1 MEVSRKVH
9 ALADLPPSERAPLP
23 IGYEVGG
30 LQIRSERI
38 GQKQNRFSLSRIK
51 TQFHGCAAHGL
62 DTVQSKLS

>member
-9 ALADLPPSERAPLP
+9 ALADLPRSERAPVP

-30 LQIRSERI
+30 PQIRSVGI

-51 TQFHGCAAHGL
+51 TQFHGCPAHGL
-62 DTVQSKLS
+62 DTVLYRVS